1 MSGKYGKGPSLF
13 WEKAWKTITSQTY
26 CEHTFPVVWNYLY
39 NSETPYMELRFQ
51 QDGGSGHNAAATLI
65 YMKDRGVVLI
75 FHCPFSPDLSP
86 IEALW
91 DRMKDILA
99 VLHPKV
105 HRSSPRLRA
114 AVKEAWDLITDA
126 EVRDLVHTM
135 HQRCLDVINAH
146 GAYTKW

>member
-1 MSGKYGKGPSLF
+1 MSGKYGKGPGLF
-13 WEKAWKTITSQTY
+13 WEKAWKTINTQTY
-26 CEHTFPVVWNYLY
+26 CEHIFPVVWNYLY
-39 NSETPYMELRFQ
+39 GSPYRMELKFQ
-51 QDGGSGHNAAATLI
+51 QDGGAGHNAKATLA
-65 YMKDRGVVLI
+65 YMADRGVIPI

-99 VLHPKV
+99 ALHPEV

-114 AVKEAWDLITDA
+114 AVKEAWDLITEI

-135 HQRCLDVINAH
+135 HQRCLDVIEAH

>member
-1 MSGKYGKGPSLF
+1 
-13 WEKAWKTITSQTY
+13 
-26 CEHTFPVVWNYLY
+26 
-39 NSETPYMELRFQ
+39 MELRFQ
-51 QDGGSGHNAAATLI
+51 QDGRSGHNAAAMLI
-65 YMKDRGVVLI
+65 YMKDRGVVPI

-114 AVKEAWDLITDA
+114 AVKEA
-126 EVRDLVHTM
+126 
-135 HQRCLDVINAH
+135 
-146 GAYTKW
+146 